1 MLLNVLRGLKHRVA
15 RNGVSFVEN
24 LGAWLIVRHL
34 RGRICS
40 GPFRTVRIS
49 EREIFGGKTAKLL
62 GTYELELRA
71 TLETIESL
79 RPSVAL
85 NIGGA
90 DGYYAVGLA
99 AAWGVEKVIV
109 FELTAEGR
117 ELIATNADLNCIGDH
132 LDIHGVCT
140 AKELAETLKSESVQL
155 LIMDIE
161 GAELDILEPE
171 VLRELENC
179 VVIVESHDFCR
190 PGCIEELCGR
200 FQGTHVIDIVTSEKR
215 TARNFPYTSFM
226 PAFLKE
232 RLMDEGR
239 PCSMQWLVGYPRSEI
254 SAAG

>member
-1 MLLNVLRGLKHRVA
+1 MLNFLRGLKHRVV
-15 RNGVSFVEN
+15 RYVVNSVEV
-24 LGAWLIVRHL
+24 LGAWLIARRL

-62 GTYELELRA
+62 GTYELELQA
-71 TLETIESL
+71 SLERIERL

-85 NIGGA
+85 NVGGA
-90 DGYYAVGLA
+90 GGYYAVGMA
-99 AAWGVEKVIV
+99 AAWGVETVIV

-117 ELIATNADLNCIGDH
+117 ELIAANADLNCIGDH
-132 LDIHGVCT
+132 LDINGVCT
-140 AKELAETLKSESVQL
+140 AKDLAEILKNEAVQL

-190 PGCIEELCGR
+190 SGCIDELCGR
-200 FQGTHVIDIVTSEKR
+200 FQGTHVIEIVTSKKR
-215 TARNFPYTSFM
+215 IARDFPYASFM
-226 PAFLKE
+226 PAFLKK

-239 PCSMQWLVGYPRSEI
+239 PDSMQWLVGYPKSAI
-254 SAAG
+254 SAVG

>member
-1 MLLNVLRGLKHRVA
+1 MLNFVRGLKHRVV
-15 RNGVSFVEN
+15 RYVVSSVEN
-24 LGAWLIVRHL
+24 LGARLIIRHL

-40 GPFRTVRIS
+40 GPFRAVRIS
-49 EREIFGGKTAKLL
+49 GRELFGGKTAKLL
-62 GTYELELRA
+62 GTYELELQT
-71 TLETIESL
+71 TLEKIERL
-79 RPSVAL
+79 QPSVAL

-90 DGYYAVGLA
+90 DGYYAVGMA

-117 ELIATNADLNCIGDH
+117 ELIAANADLNCIGH
-132 LDIHGVCT
+132 QLDIHGVCT
-140 AKELAETLKSESVQL
+140 EKNLAKTLKSESVEL

-190 PGCIEELCGR
+190 PGCIDELCGR
-200 FQGTHVIDIVTSEKR
+200 FQDTHVIEVVTSKKR
-215 TARNFPYTSFM
+215 IARNFPYTSFM
-226 PAFLKE
+226 PAFLKK

-239 PCSMQWLVGYPRSEI
+239 PDSMQWLVGFPRSEI
-254 SAAG
+254 STVR